1 MNEECEDIYREMS
14 IATKLLARKE
24 VDLEEVA
31 LSRCKLKTAGV
42 VVTFKYSLFHYFFF
56 FFFFSFFNSIK
67 KKNSQDIERN
77 TMW

>member
-1 MNEECEDIYREMS
+1 MNEECEDIYREIS

-31 LSRCKLKTAGV
+31 LSRCKLKTAVV
-42 VVTFKYSLFHYFFF
+42 VVTFKYSLFHC
-56 FFFFSFFNSIK
+56 FFFFSFLFFNSIK